1 MTRHL
6 TRPARTPLARCATAA
21 TSASDVWAVGGTD
34 WFKPQPLIRHWN
46 GKTWSGPN

>member
-34 WFKPQPLIRHWN
+34 YARTLIQRWN